1 MRPWEKRCLYALPL
15 LAVGILGVCYWVM
28 ESPAVPRQR
37 FLQLREGM
45 TTAEIEK
52 VLGKPMKV
60 YSNQWVYGPPRKWNH
75 LKIEFDAD
83 FRVKTIDL
91 DDR

>member
-1 MRPWEKRCLYALPL
+1 MRPWEKRCLYGLPI

-28 ESPAVPRQR
+28 ESPAVPRQK
-37 FLQLREGM
+37 FLRLRAGM

-52 VLGKPMKV
+52 VLGKPMNV
-60 YSNQWVYGPPRKWNH
+60 YSNQWMYGSPWKWNY

-83 FRVKTIDL
+83 SRVKSIGL